1 MLIGGR
7 NPILRPM
14 HVTSDHSGGD
24 QRPVVTGAAL
34 LPKLQWTK
42 HANAR
47 PTTVT
52 AEAARDRGAN
62 CTTLPNTDVS
72 GGNDLPHS
80 GDSAATVGD
89 CVAMCANDCSC
100 NVAVYVS
107 DIKKCYIK
115 HLPAATD
122 PPGQGG
128 AVHTAVQCTPTC
140 PAPPSPPGILNLG
153 SIICLDCFAPPGFMR
168 DVTTTRAVVGARVDI
183 WPTVRHPHFFIPIF
197 FLGPSP
203 PGPPPAPTGTLWK
216 ADVSA
221 IRGISDITALF
232 VDGQRGIRARYPE

>member
-24 QRPVVTGAAL
+24 QSPVVTGAAL

-128 AVHTAVQCTPTC
+128 AVHT
-140 PAPPSPPGILNLG
+140 
-153 SIICLDCFAPPGFMR
+153 
-168 DVTTTRAVVGARVDI
+168 
-183 WPTVRHPHFFIPIF
+183 
-197 FLGPSP
+197 
-203 PGPPPAPTGTLWK
+203 PGPASAQREDSPSHCLQASYKTSEGWK
-216 ADVSA
+216 ALRNA
-221 IRGISDITALF
+221 APLRRCASDAA
-232 VDGQRGIRARYPE
+232 VC